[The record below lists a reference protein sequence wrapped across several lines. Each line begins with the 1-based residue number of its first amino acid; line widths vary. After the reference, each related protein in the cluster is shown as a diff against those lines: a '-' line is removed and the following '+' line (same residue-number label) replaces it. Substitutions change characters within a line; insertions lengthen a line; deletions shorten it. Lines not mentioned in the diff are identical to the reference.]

1 MQTSG
6 KLIYTLR
13 IGKQIYTDNGVGNTL
28 ILIEGREEISAP
40 FCYSVLL
47 GNDTPLDEASL
58 TNSSAALG
66 ISLDTHPLVRV
77 AGIVTGVAAT
87 RQYPAC
93 KPGKYWYVVRLE
105 PPVVKA
111 CFTKNRQAFTAS
123 EMPTNDTDP
132 FIAYVLKKIGNA
144 YTTTVTVSEAAGKR
158 LPALI
163 QLLQHNESDY
173 NFLARILSAF
183 GLGYVIKTNDKGVSD
198 SEQWVSELHVLDMTA
213 TDDTAEVL
221 TADEQKSAVSMSLP
235 SSSATQW
242 RRTIGFMQVKANNCT
257 YTPYG
262 FSRDNANGSVVN
274 ITEAPGS
281 QVEGCI
287 KENTSADASSAFPA
301 HHNNTGTARG
311 CTENISLS
319 LGRAVTR
326 SAVGDVSDTGLTYKI
341 SKVRLVATGTDKIK
355 ADVWARLPMQAD
367 KMAGLGLCPSLL
379 TTDDKPDT
387 SSDTLERPRLLKMK
401 AQPPRERLFPAVV
414 CSSEK
419 YNGSVRHL
427 CKVREVGSSDGQKNE
442 FWVEVGSIFADVNS
456 GIHVR
461 PRKGNVLLCSDL
473 GDLGMPVAV
482 SSLYRGDNSLPNNT
496 LMGKDQ
502 GDISTEVDSTI
513 TISNRSCNSSEGT
526 DASVG
531 TVADITR
538 PCSVYDLR
546 EQKGTPNCSRIQL
559 MAQANKAS
567 TCPEGDVTTLRNA
580 SKNTSFTALPG
591 IILGIPTG
599 KNAYL
604 SSSIYDLAGCG
615 KVATDPRSFLQG
627 INIYAEKDLLQQS
640 AGSHHINAGGN
651 INLTAAEKI
660 TLRVGRNSITISE
673 TGITIQNGYGSV
685 KNPGASSLYNASTSE
700 DASLAG
706 KGFVRKLSN
715 TINLKQD
722 GISLYGTC
730 SQSAALYSVAA
741 LTTVGSAMGISITKT
756 GVSSPAI
763 TLTGGA
769 AIATTLEKIGKMLF
783 KESMNYA
790 DSTATATCMSAY
802 NYATTIWSYVR
813 KFRTNPASVAS
824 QYTNLLSV
832 KGAQLSMKPTS
843 TSFNADKLFFESRDI
858 NIYCHPLANYRA
870 MSANSVGKYCSKILG
885 WMTSRF
891 SLSKHLIVP
900 GVLEMK
906 SVQKLETLGTEEQT
920 AGNVTV
926 RSLKADDVIA
936 KNEQKYVQRY
946 NAHMGLREQAVD
958 RQEQDVHRQEAA
970 VLDNEQNQVNGQV
983 GANNNNAAGVNM
995 VNGVEM
1001 QV

>member
-13 IGKQIYTDNGVGNTL
+13 IDKQTYTDNGVGDTI

-47 GNDTPLDEASL
+47 SNVTPLDEASL
-58 TNSSAALG
+58 TGSSAALD
-66 ISLDTHPLVRV
+66 ISLDTLPLVRV
-77 AGIVTGVAAT
+77 AGVVTGVAAT

-105 PPVVKA
+105 PPIVKA
-111 CFTKNRQAFTAS
+111 CFTKNRQVFTAA
-123 EMPTNDTDP
+123 EMPTNDTEP
-132 FIAYVLKKIGNA
+132 FIACVLKKIGNA

-163 QLLQHNESDY
+163 QLLQHDESDY

-198 SEQWVSELHVLDMTA
+198 SEQWDSELHVLDMTA

-235 SSSATQW
+235 SSSVTQW
-242 RRTIGFMQVKANNCT
+242 RRTIGFMQVKSKNCT

-262 FSRDNANGSVVN
+262 SSRDNANGSVVN
-274 ITEAPGS
+274 ITESPGS
-281 QVEGCI
+281 QVEACI
-287 KENTSADASSAFPA
+287 KGNTGADSSSAFPA

-311 CTENISLS
+311 CTENIPLS

-326 SAVGDVSDTGLTYKI
+326 SSVGDVSDTGLTYKI
-341 SKVRLVATGTDKIK
+341 SKVRLVATGTTKIK
-355 ADVWARLPMQAD
+355 TDVWARLPMQAD
-367 KMAGLGLCPSLL
+367 KTAGLGLCPSLL

-387 SSDTLERPRLLKMK
+387 SSDTLERPRLQRMK
-401 AQPPRERLFPAVV
+401 AEPPRERLFPAVV
-414 CSSEK
+414 CTSEK
-419 YNGSVRHL
+419 YDGSVRHL
-427 CKVREVGSSDGQKNE
+427 CKVREVGGSDGQKNE

-482 SSLYRGDNSLPNNT
+482 SSLYRGDNILPDNK
-496 LMGKDQ
+496 LMGKD
-502 GDISTEVDSTI
+502 DISTEVDSTL
-513 TISNRSCNSSEGT
+513 TISNRSYNSSYGT

-531 TVADITR
+531 TVANITR

-559 MAQANKAS
+559 TAQDNGAS
-567 TCPEGDVTTLRNA
+567 TCPDGDKTILRN
-580 SKNTSFTALPG
+580 TSMIYSYSSLPELL
-591 IILGIPTG
+591 LGIPMGKAVHLNSPILDLLETG
-599 KNAYL
+599 KVKNP
-604 SSSIYDLAGCG
+604 
-615 KVATDPRSFLQG
+615 PRAFLQG

-640 AGSHHINAGGN
+640 AGSHFINAGGS

-673 TGITIQNGYGSV
+673 SGITIQNGFGSV
-685 KNPGASSLYNASTSE
+685 KNPGAFAPYNKEAPE
-700 DASLAG
+700 DASLMN
-706 KGFVRKLSN
+706 KGFVRKLDN

-722 GISLYGTC
+722 GISIYGTC
-730 SQSAALYSVAA
+730 SMTSALCSATVA
-741 LTTVGSAMGISITKT
+741 TTVGSAMSITTTKT
-756 GVSSPAI
+756 GVTSPSVS
-763 TLTGGA
+763 LTGGA
-769 AIATTLEKIGKMLF
+769 TLASTMEKIGKFLF

-802 NYATTIWSYVR
+802 NYSTTIWSYVR
-813 KFRTNPASVAS
+813 GGWKGFTG
-824 QYTNLLSV
+824 QFTNLMSV
-832 KGAQLSMKPTS
+832 KGAQIAMKPTS
-843 TSFNADKLFFESRDI
+843 VSFSADKLFFESRDI

-906 SVQKLETLGTEEQT
+906 SVQKLEALGTEEQT

-936 KNEQKYVQRY
+936 ENEQKYVQRY

-958 RQEQDVHRQEAA
+958 RQEQDVNRQEAA